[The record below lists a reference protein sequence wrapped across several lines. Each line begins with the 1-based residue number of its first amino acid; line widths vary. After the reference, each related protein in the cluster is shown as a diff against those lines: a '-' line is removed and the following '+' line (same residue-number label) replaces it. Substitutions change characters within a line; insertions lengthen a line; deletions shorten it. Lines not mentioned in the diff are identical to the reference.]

1 MSSQYSIV
9 DDGVQ
14 ASTANAEHLS
24 HALSA
29 FVRPLLSK
37 RTLTLDV
44 RLVQTFV
51 ATLHVLLQFRHRT
64 NGLLLSELGG
74 YLATPDHAPA
84 GTKRLSNLLR
94 SPKWSSQQIEQEVWL
109 QADDRLTEREQAQE
123 PALLMWD
130 ESVIEKPESIQLEGL
145 CAVRSSKARRLK
157 RIKPGYYNPPGGPP
171 ICVPGMHWLT
181 LLLLGTSGRPTLAAM
196 KWWTT
201 RGAFATS
208 GRQTEVDLLDACQQ
222 QWGRRVISV
231 FDQGVAGSP
240 WLGLCLQRQLRFLV
254 RWHKG
259 YHLRDEQGRKRAP
272 GRISGPKRSWGERRV
287 WDARRRQWF
296 QGGVVAI
303 AVTHPDYEE
312 SLWLVVSRPGKGRPP
327 WYVLSN
333 EPVTCEEDAWKIVFA
348 DARRWQIER
357 EFRYNKSE
365 LAMESPRVWQWETRL
380 RLLSMLS
387 LVYAFLLTL
396 LDAAAEK
403 LKLWLLR
410 FWCHR
415 TGKRCR
421 QAETPLYR
429 LRWAV
434 SRLWT
439 THPPALLPSP
449 LLNSG

>member
-1 MSSQYSIV
+1 MSSEYSIFEE
-9 DDGVQ
+9 GVQ
-14 ASTANAEHLS
+14 VSSKAANHLS
-24 HALSA
+24 DALTA
-29 FVRPLLSK
+29 FVQPLLSN
-37 RTLTLDV
+37 LAVTLDV

-51 ATLHVLLQFRHRT
+51 ATLHVLLQFRHRN

-74 YLATPDHAPA
+74 YLATPEHAPA
-84 GTKRLSNLLR
+84 GTKRLSNLLH
-94 SPKWSSQQIEQEVWL
+94 SSGWTSGQIEQELWQ
-109 QADDRLTEREQAQE
+109 QADERLRKLEQGEQT
-123 PALLMWD
+123 ALLLWD

-157 RIKPGYYNPPGGPP
+157 RLKPGYYNPPGGPP

-201 RGAFATS
+201 RGTLATS
-208 GRQTEVDLLDACQQ
+208 GRHTEEAMLDACQQ

-231 FDQGVAGSP
+231 FDQGFAGSP
-240 WLGLCLQRQLRFLV
+240 WLGLCLQRHL

-259 YHLRDEQGRKRAP
+259 YHLCDEQGNKQAP
-272 GRISGPKRSWGERRV
+272 GRISGRKRSWGERQV

-327 WYVLSN
+327 WYLLTN
-333 EPVTCEEDAWKIVFA
+333 EPITGEEDAWKIVFA
-348 DARRWQIER
+348 YARRWQIEM
-357 EFRYNKSE
+357 ELRYNKSE
-365 LAMESPRVWQWETRL
+365 LAMESPRLWLWETRV
-380 RLLSMLS
+380 RLLLMVS

-403 LKLWLLR
+403 LKVWLLR

-421 QAETPLYR
+421 EAATPLYR
-429 LRWAV
+429 LRWAM